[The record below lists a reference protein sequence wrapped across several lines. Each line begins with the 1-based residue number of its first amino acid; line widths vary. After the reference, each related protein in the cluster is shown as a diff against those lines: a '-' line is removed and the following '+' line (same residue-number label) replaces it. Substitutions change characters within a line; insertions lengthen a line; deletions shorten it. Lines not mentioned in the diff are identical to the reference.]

1 MKKQMNSLEKKLCQ
15 AECKLIEQDKK
26 IIKNYTLIKS
36 LESEEKRSSAKL
48 PNEADVKLSKEK
60 NKTIENTFNKEIMP
74 TKPPTIIKNDEL
86 KKDKERCTTLVM
98 QHHGITEDGN
108 EQHARNEVKETEEE
122 LQDQNR
128 RKTNIVI
135 FQLAESDDDK
145 TNCQNLFKEY
155 CQINAEITSNYR
167 MGDYKNGMRPV
178 KISFSSQEERNNVMR
193 EFKYSQ
199 MISNH
204 TSNIRKLILMDDLT
218 PKQRNSLRELVKE
231 KKRLREEQPGRKW
244 IIRNW
249 KIIAKN

>member
-1 MKKQMNSLEKKLCQ
+1 
-15 AECKLIEQDKK
+15 
-26 IIKNYTLIKS
+26 
-36 LESEEKRSSAKL
+36 
-48 PNEADVKLSKEK
+48 
-60 NKTIENTFNKEIMP
+60 MP
-74 TKPPTIIKNDEL
+74 TKPQEIMKNDEL
-86 KKDKERCTTLVM
+86 KKDNERCTMLDM

-122 LQDQNR
+122 VQDQNR

-167 MGDYKNGMRPV
+167 MGDYKNGMRPI

-199 MISNH
+199 MNSNY
-204 TSNIRKLILMDDLT
+204 TSNTSKLILMDDLT
-218 PKQRNSLRELVKE
+218 PKQRHGMRELVKE
-231 KKRLREEQPGRKW
+231 RKKLREVQPEKKYCQELTNT
-244 IIRNW
+244 IKSVNITV
-249 KIIAKN
+249 